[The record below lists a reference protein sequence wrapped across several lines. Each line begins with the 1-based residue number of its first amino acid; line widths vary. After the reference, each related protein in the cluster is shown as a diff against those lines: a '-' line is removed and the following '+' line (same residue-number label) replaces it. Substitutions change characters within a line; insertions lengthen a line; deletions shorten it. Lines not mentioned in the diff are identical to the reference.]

1 MEKEIV
7 KDLEFCNVKF
17 QFAKSATITE
27 REIHD
32 YHELLFYIDG
42 EADFRTEKFNKAL
55 TAGTLIFIPK
65 GKYHLFTPK
74 APEKFTRL
82 KTSFRDGDITEKLP
96 NDLFEEIKISEKLDI
111 TDSSLLLKAT
121 ELLKNETEAN
131 ALYLYGA
138 FLTVISS
145 FSKTNCSAPE
155 RKISTVV
162 SEALEF
168 IGNNLEKELSIT
180 NISRALGVSSS
191 LLSHEF
197 KREIGITPHS
207 YITQKRLM
215 LAKNLLSQG
224 SKPTDVFL
232 ICGYRDYSSFY
243 KAYTKAFNK
252 RPKDFE

>member
-7 KDLEFCNVKF
+7 KDLEFCDVKF
-17 QFAKSATITE
+17 QFAKSAAIIE

-42 EADFRTEKFNKAL
+42 EAGFRTEKFNKAL
-55 TAGTLIFIPK
+55 KPKTLIFIPK

-74 APEKFTRL
+74 LPQKFTRL
-82 KTSFRDGDITEKLP
+82 KISFRDGNITKRLP
-96 NDLFEEIKISEKLDI
+96 NDLFKEIKISEELGD
-111 TDSSLLLKAT
+111 TDSALLLKAS
-121 ELLKNETEAN
+121 ELLKNENEAD

-138 FLTVISS
+138 FLTVLSS
-145 FSKTNCSAPE
+145 FSKMNYSAPE

-168 IGNNLEKELSIT
+168 IGNNLEKELSIKT
-180 NISRALGVSSS
+180 ISKELGVSSS

-207 YITQKRLM
+207 YVTQKRLL
-215 LAKNLLSQG
+215 LAKNLLKSG
-224 SKPTDVFL
+224 KKPSDVFSL
-232 ICGYRDYSSFY
+232 CGYRDYSSFY
-243 KAYTKAFNK
+243 KAYTKAFAK
-252 RPKDFE
+252 RPKDF